1 MGAQGLHNC
10 WQGNNRVSGEN
21 LGKTVGQVAR
31 KTAAWALDEME
42 MKGQSRQLCLVESQ
56 ADIICSLLSPPVE
69 GVEKGLG
76 ALGRKNGIKDTVIE
90 ELGKI
95 GHRYSSR
102 WIPGG
107 PPRGE
112 RKHGQGDTM
121 EKRLEKVEM
130 SIGFLSK
137 GLDDVSAMV
146 VEHARQLRALQDQ
159 VENLQRVLVE
169 VVASVQESGEM
180 EDKGHA

>member
-1 MGAQGLHNC
+1 
-10 WQGNNRVSGEN
+10 
-21 LGKTVGQVAR
+21 
-31 KTAAWALDEME
+31 
-42 MKGQSRQLCLVESQ
+42 
-56 ADIICSLLSPPVE
+56 
-69 GVEKGLG
+69 
-76 ALGRKNGIKDTVIE
+76 
-90 ELGKI
+90 
-95 GHRYSSR
+95 
-102 WIPGG
+102 
-107 PPRGE
+107 
-112 RKHGQGDTM
+112 M